1 MHKVSQHNET
11 DLIVGGIIYPCDIC
25 DYVAE
30 SKVNL
35 IIHIETKHR
44 KNSSQ
49 YNKTPTMCDQCDH
62 ISSSKGNLKIH
73 IEGKHNTSIEY
84 SCDFCD
90 NKSLSKYSY
99 SQHIHRHENLNLCD
113 ECPYTGKRKTELNYH

>member
-11 DLIVGGIIYPCDIC
+11 DLIVGRIIYPCDIC
-25 DYVAE
+25 DYVAG

-35 IIHIETKHR
+35 RIHIETKHR

-62 ISSSKGNLKIH
+62 IASCKGVI
-73 IEGKHNTSIEY
+73 
-84 SCDFCD
+84 DFLIIID
-90 NKSLSKYSY
+90 NY
-99 SQHIHRHENLNLCD
+99 Q
-113 ECPYTGKRKTELNYH
+113 GGRKL